1 MYKLVDMRDFMDPQ
15 QGGGVRLYPYAKDL
29 YYHPSGLL
37 SMTIQIYDEYES
49 QDFNFGIIYDE
60 YESQDF
66 NFGIVANGNLK
77 DFLDQLHEGDIL

>member
-15 QGGGVRLYPYAKDL
+15 QGGGVRLYPYARDL

-37 SMTIQIYDEYES
+37 SMTIQ
-49 QDFNFGIIYDE
+49 IYDE